1 MKIKKR
7 TKKIPMVEKQNII
20 LKYEMAILEKRIQ
33 GMSEIITDFEDSIFT
48 ADVDDDLIMMSNN
61 NTGKPLSEAIEI
73 NVFNVETT
81 EDGKKFSFKLKHPRT
96 YR

>member
-7 TKKIPMVEKQNII
+7 TKKIPTVEKQNII

>member
-7 TKKIPMVEKQNII
+7 TKKISMVEKQNII